1 MFSSRAFL
9 PLVLTAIMLAACLSL
24 GTWQVQRLQWKQGLL
39 AQIEARR
46 NAPPISLHSADNVRR
61 LTKSADNYRPAL
73 LHGRLG
79 APQGFWFTQ
88 IHNAPDGLPRQA
100 HTGYHVLSP
109 FILADGSAILLD
121 RGFVPAALKETLAAT
136 PPAADTGLQP
146 LPVIL
151 RWPDRRGRFD
161 AKDKPQEGLFYVRDP
176 QALGAHWQLA
186 LPPVIAEAAEAGNQT
201 NCWPRGGQTRM
212 SLSNRHLEYAVT
224 WYGLAVVL
232 VIVSGLWHMQRRN
245 TKANGDAL

>member
-1 MFSSRAFL
+1 MVSARAFL

-46 NAPPISLHSADNVRR
+46 NAEPINLHSGDDMRR
-61 LTKSADNYRPAL
+61 LTEASDNYRPAL

-100 HTGYHVLSP
+100 YTGYHVLSP

-121 RGFVPAALKETLAAT
+121 RGFVPAALKETMAAT
-136 PPAADTGLQP
+136 PPAADSALQA

-161 AKDKPQEGLFYVRDP
+161 AEDKPQEGLFYVRDP
-176 QALGAHWQLA
+176 QRLGVHWQLA
-186 LPPVIAEAAEAGNQT
+186 MPPFIAEAAETGTA
-201 NCWPRGGQTRM
+201 WPRGGQTRM

-245 TKANGDAL
+245 RKANGDAL